1 MPTTPTTPAMQAE
14 PGGIALPPPEP
25 GKKPALIL
33 AAAVHLLLVVALVFG
48 VQWKQQNPES
58 VAVEVWRSVP
68 VANPTPPAE
77 VTPPPPAPEPK
88 AEPKSEPKPEPKP
101 VVKEPPPPTKPDIA
115 LKDDKKKPEKKPEEK
130 KPEPKPEPKP
140 EKKAEKPPSFDDA
153 LKREMAQLD
162 RQKAVQGE
170 RARAEQEARQLA
182 LLKADQAV
190 AGRAKAEQTYAGKI
204 RDKIRGNVV
213 LPPALTGNPVVLFQ
227 VEQLPT
233 GEVLTVKMTRS
244 SGIAAYDSAVERA
257 IWKSSPL
264 PLPDDRGLFEREL
277 KLTFCPKETSAGCG
291 K

>member
-1 MPTTPTTPAMQAE
+1 MQAE
-14 PGGIALPPPEP
+14 PGSIALPPPEP

-33 AAAVHLLLVVALVFG
+33 AVSVHLLLIVALVLG
-48 VQWKQQNPES
+48 VQWKQQPPES

-68 VANPTPPAE
+68 VAKPTPPAE
-77 VTPPPPAPEPK
+77 VTPPPAP
-88 AEPKSEPKPEPKP
+88 EPKPEPKVEAKP
-101 VVKEPPPPTKPDIA
+101 VVKEPPPPAKPDIA

-140 EKKAEKPPSFDDA
+140 EKKPEKQEKAERPSFDDA

-170 RARAEQEARQLA
+170 RLRAEQEARQLA

-190 AGRAKAEQTYAGKI
+190 AGRARAEQTYAGKI
-204 RDKIRGNVV
+204 RDKIRGNLVQ
-213 LPPALTGNPVVLFQ
+213 PPGLSGNPVVLFQ
-227 VEQLPT
+227 VEQLPN
-233 GEVLTVKMTRS
+233 GEVLTVKMSKS
-244 SGIAAYDSAVERA
+244 SGIPAYDSAVERA

-264 PLPDDRGLFEREL
+264 PLPEERSLFEREL
-277 KLTFCPKETSAGCG
+277 KLTFCPQETRNGCG